1 MGSKEKATR
10 LPPHRPWDCAIELL
24 PNAMSSKSQVYPHSL
39 PENQAMEE
47 YIKEALASGFIRSS
61 TSPAAAGFFFVEK
74 KDRGC
79 PYHVHDVIRS
89 PTVRLN
95 GSTRLRGFCTP
106 TAATNIIGV
115 SSSPVSTPRTP
126 SHIPLQAS
134 HSSSVSWATNLPYF
148 CGQENPQTFP
158 QWMNGRGIVRKCGSG
173 LMSDYKEP
181 LGDKDCKRIGTDTP
195 TPTRFIGPFKIVCC
209 INPVSYH
216 LKLPPMYWISSTF
229 HVSLLKPA
237 HAPRSVCSTPCEP
250 PPPLDIDG
258 SPAYRVHTFLNSWWV
273 RNHLQYLVDWEG
285 YSPEERSWVDASD
298 ILDPFL
304 TEEFHLAHPN
314 RPAPRQAAL

>member
-1 MGSKEKATR
+1 MAPILRHPDPEAPFIVEVDANSYRIGAV
-10 LPPHRPWDCAIELL
+10 L
-24 PNAMSSKSQVYPHSL
+24 SQRQLDSGKVHLYAYFSRKL
-39 PENQAMEE
+39 TTA
-47 YIKEALASGFIRSS
+47 EAN
-61 TSPAAAGFFFVEK
+61 
-74 KDRGC
+74 
-79 PYHVHDVIRS
+79 YDV
-89 PTVRLN
+89 
-95 GSTRLRGFCTP
+95 
-106 TAATNIIGV
+106 ATNIIGV

-250 PPPLDIDG
+250 PPPLDIYG